1 MYYIIKLTFLNLTN
15 LLCYNIA
22 SNSDVRMKKMI
33 SVIVPT
39 LGTKPEELKRLFES
53 LNNQLYKDFEVIIV
67 SQDNHNY
74 ITSIL
79 KDVNFKYNHI
89 EINRKGLSLAR
100 NVGIE
105 HASGS
110 ILTFS
115 DDDCW
120 YNDDS
125 FQIVVDYFNQ
135 NQDTDVACFQ
145 IYDPLQN
152 VYYKEY
158 DDAEQKEVTTGKL
171 LKKSSIEIF
180 IQTDNIERSLIQF
193 DEKFGLG
200 AIYPSGEENIFLFD
214 LARNNKKISYK
225 PHIVVNHQKPVMET
239 RLNQKSFIG
248 KGPMFKRMYNTP
260 TAVVLLVL
268 FFLKKYRH
276 LDKPFAYFTQALV
289 EIFRYKK

>member
-1 MYYIIKLTFLNLTN
+1 
-15 LLCYNIA
+15 
-22 SNSDVRMKKMI
+22 MKKMI

-53 LNNQLYKDFEVIIV
+53 LNNQSYKDFEVIIV

-74 ITSIL
+74 ITSVL

-89 EINRKGLSLAR
+89 EIDRKGLSLAR

-125 FQIVVDYFNQ
+125 FQLVVDYFNE
-135 NQDTDVACFQ
+135 NLETDVACFQ
-145 IYDPLQN
+145 IYDPIKG

-158 DDAEQKEVTTGKL
+158 DEEEQKQVTTGKL

-180 IQTDNIERSLIQF
+180 IQTANIEPSLIRF

-200 AIYPSGEENIFLFD
+200 AIYPSGEENVFLFD
-214 LARNNKKISYK
+214 LARNHKSISYYPK
-225 PHIVVNHQKPVMET
+225 VVVNHEKPEMQT
-239 RLNQKSFIG
+239 RLYEKSFIG
-248 KGPMFKRMYNTP
+248 KGPLFKRMYNTP
-260 TAVVLLVL
+260 TAVVLLTL
-268 FFLKKYRH
+268 FTLKKYRH
-276 LDKPFAYFTQALV
+276 LDEPFSYYGKAFR
-289 EIFRYKK
+289 EIFRYEKK

>member
-1 MYYIIKLTFLNLTN
+1 
-15 LLCYNIA
+15 
-22 SNSDVRMKKMI
+22 MI

-105 HASGS
+105 HAGGS

-125 FQIVVDYFNQ
+125 FQIVIDYFNQ
-135 NQDTDVACFQ
+135 NPDTDVACFQ
-145 IYDPLQN
+145 IYDSLQN
-152 VYYKEY
+152 VYYKKYEE
-158 DDAEQKEVTTGKL
+158 AEQKEVKTAKL

-180 IQTDNIERSLIQF
+180 IQTGNIEPSLIQF

-200 AIYPSGEENIFLFD
+200 AVYPSGEENIFLFD
-214 LARNNKKISYK
+214 LAGNNKKISYK
-225 PHIVVNHQKPVMET
+225 PQIVVNHQKPVMET

-276 LDKPFAYFTQALV
+276 LDKPLTYFRQAFV
-289 EIFRYKK
+289 EIFRYQK